1 MFETIT
7 RTTGNKAR
15 DKKIDVIAPVP
26 VMTLRVITRVASV

>member
-1 MFETIT
+1 MFETVT

-26 VMTLRVITRVASV
+26 VMTLRVIIRVTRV